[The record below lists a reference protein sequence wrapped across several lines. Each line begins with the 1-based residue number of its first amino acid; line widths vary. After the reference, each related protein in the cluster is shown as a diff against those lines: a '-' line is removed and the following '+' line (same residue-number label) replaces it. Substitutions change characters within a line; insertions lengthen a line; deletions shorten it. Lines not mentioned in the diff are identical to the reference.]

1 MDKIRVSAKTK
12 DEAITKALIQLGITS
27 DRLDYTVLVEGK
39 SGLFG
44 IGAKPWIIEASV
56 KAASQKSELER
67 LEKEIHN
74 ITSGKA
80 AEKKPAPAA
89 PKKPVAEKP
98 AAPAE
103 KKVADA
109 PVDAADKKDE
119 SPKSEN
125 RADTDRAA
133 RPERRERS
141 DRGER
146 RPRRD
151 RNDRNERG
159 NRGER
164 RNDRVSGKRYP
175 RGGYEIKDMSILNT
189 PEPEHKVHEIKPV
202 SPEEA
207 AAAQKQAEEFI
218 TALMKGMNMD
228 VNISASFDH
237 ANNELLLNMEGPDMG
252 ILIGK
257 RGQTLDSLQYLT
269 SLVINKEHKD
279 DYIRVKLDTE
289 DYRSRREAT
298 LRNLARNIAYKVRR
312 SRKPVALEPMNP
324 YERRIIHSALQNDR
338 YVTTRSEGEEP
349 FRHVIIYMK
358 KKDRKPY
365 PQDEKRQEK
374 PVTAV
379 EAEAPVVEAPVA
391 EAAAVA
397 EETTENV

>member
-56 KAASQKSELER
+56 KEASQKSDLER

-80 AEKKPAPAA
+80 AEKKPAPVA
-89 PKKPVAEKP
+89 PKKPLTEKP
-98 AAPAE
+98 AAAPAE
-103 KKVADA
+103 KKEEDTADQ
-109 PVDAADKKDE
+109 KSE

-125 RADTDRAA
+125 RADIDRAA

-141 DRGER
+141 ERGER

-151 RNDRNERG
+151 RNDRNERS

-175 RGGYEIKDMSILNT
+175 RGGYEVKDMSILNT

-269 SLVINKEHKD
+269 SLVINKEHKE

-374 PVTAV
+374 TPA
-379 EAEAPVVEAPVA
+379 AVEAPVEEA
-391 EAAAVA
+391 VVTEAAVAA
-397 EETTENV
+397 EETTENA

>member
-56 KAASQKSELER
+56 KEASQKSDLER

-89 PKKPVAEKP
+89 PKKPLTEKP
-98 AAPAE
+98 AAAPAE
-103 KKVADA
+103 KKAE
-109 PVDAADKKDE
+109 DAADQKGE

-141 DRGER
+141 ER
-146 RPRRD
+146 RPRR
-151 RNDRNERG
+151 DRNERG

-175 RGGYEIKDMSILNT
+175 RGGYEVKDMSILNT

-269 SLVINKEHKD
+269 SLVINKEHKE

-374 PVTAV
+374 
-379 EAEAPVVEAPVA
+379 APAAVEAPVEEA
-391 EAAAVA
+391 VVTEAAAVA
-397 EETTENV
+397 EETTENA

>member
-44 IGAKPWIIEASV
+44 IGAKPWIIEAGV
-56 KAASQKSELER
+56 KEASQKSDLER

-80 AEKKPAPAA
+80 PEKKAAPVPAEKPRKAA
-89 PKKPVAEKP
+89 PEKTAPVAE
-98 AAPAE
+98 E
-103 KKVADA
+103 KSA
-109 PVDAADKKDE
+109 VDTASSKKEENVKTETHRDTE
-119 SPKSEN
+119 RTTVRTEN
-125 RADTDRAA
+125 R
-133 RPERRERS
+133 ERCERN

-151 RNDRNERG
+151 RNDRG
-159 NRGER
+159 DR
-164 RNDRVSGKRYP
+164 RNDRPSGKRYP
-175 RGGYEIKDMSILNT
+175 RGGYEVKDMSILNT

-202 SPEEA
+202 SAEEA
-207 AAAQKQAEEFI
+207 VAAQKQAEEFI
-218 TALMKGMNMD
+218 TSLMKGMNMD

-237 ANNELLLNMEGPDMG
+237 SNNELLLNMEGPDMG

-374 PVTAV
+374 VDSVV
-379 EAEAPVVEAPVA
+379 ETTVVEAPVT
-391 EAAAVA
+391 EDVA
-397 EETTENV
+397 TTEEN

>member
-56 KAASQKSELER
+56 KAASQKSDLER

-80 AEKKPAPAA
+80 EEKKPAPAA
-89 PKKPVAEKP
+89 PKKPLTEKP
-98 AAPAE
+98 AAAPAE
-103 KKVADA
+103 KKAE
-109 PVDAADKKDE
+109 DAADQKGE

-175 RGGYEIKDMSILNT
+175 RGGYEVKDMSILNT

-269 SLVINKEHKD
+269 SLVINKEHKE

-374 PVTAV
+374 
-379 EAEAPVVEAPVA
+379 APAAVEAPVEEA
-391 EAAAVA
+391 VVTEAAVVA
-397 EETTENV
+397 EETTENA

>member
-80 AEKKPAPAA
+80 AEKKP
-89 PKKPVAEKP
+89 VAEKP
-98 AAPAE
+98 AAAVE
-103 KKVADA
+103 KKASDA
-109 PVDAADKKDE
+109 SSADAADQKDE

-125 RADTDRAA
+125 RADTDRTA

-141 DRGER
+141 ER
-146 RPRRD
+146 HPRRD
-151 RNDRNERG
+151 RNERNDRG

-175 RGGYEIKDMSILNT
+175 RGGYEVKDMSILNT

-202 SPEEA
+202 SAEEA

-218 TALMKGMNMD
+218 TTLMKGMNMD

-349 FRHVIIYMK
+349 FRHVIIFMK

-374 PVTAV
+374 TVAAV
-379 EAEAPVVEAPVA
+379 EAEAPIVEAPLT

-397 EETTENV
+397 EETTENA

>member
-56 KAASQKSELER
+56 KAASQKSDLER

-80 AEKKPAPAA
+80 PEKKPAPVAEKS
-89 PKKPVAEKP
+89 KKPVDEKP
-98 AAPAE
+98 VAAAVE
-103 KKVADA
+103 KK
-109 PVDAADKKDE
+109 PEDAAAQKDE

-125 RADTDRAA
+125 RADADRTA

-146 RPRRD
+146 RPRRERND
-151 RNDRNERG
+151 RNDRNDRA
-159 NRGER
+159 NRGDR

-175 RGGYEIKDMSILNT
+175 RGGYEVKDMSILNT

-269 SLVINKEHKD
+269 SLVINKEHKE

-312 SRKPVALEPMNP
+312 SRKPVTLEPMNP

-374 PVTAV
+374 APTAV
-379 EAEAPVVEAPVA
+379 EAPVEEAVVT
-391 EAAAVA
+391 EAAVAA
-397 EETTENV
+397 EETTENA

>member
-56 KAASQKSELER
+56 KAASQKSDLER

-89 PKKPVAEKP
+89 PKKPLTEKP
-98 AAPAE
+98 AAAPAE
-103 KKVADA
+103 KMAE
-109 PVDAADKKDE
+109 DAADQKGE
-119 SPKSEN
+119 GPKSEN

-175 RGGYEIKDMSILNT
+175 RGGYEVKDMSILNT

-269 SLVINKEHKD
+269 SLVINKEHKE

-358 KKDRKPY
+358 KKDRKLY

-374 PVTAV
+374 
-379 EAEAPVVEAPVA
+379 APAAVEAPVE
-391 EAAAVA
+391 EAVVSEAAVA
-397 EETTENV
+397 TEETTENA